1 MSLLTDQIKR
11 IFILSRQKLLS
22 REIYEIVSFA
32 LSIRSKT
39 KINKKKKIRIHFES
53 SRNELILISKRTR
66 IRISTKKVKR

>member
-39 KINKKKKIRIHFES
+39 KINKKKK
-53 SRNELILISKRTR
+53 N
-66 IRISTKKVKR
+66 

>member
-39 KINKKKKIRIHFES
+39 KINKKKKLGS
-53 SRNELILISKRTR
+53 ISKAHETN
-66 IRISTKKVKR
+66 

>member
-39 KINKKKKIRIHFES
+39 KLNKKKKLGS
-53 SRNELILISKRTR
+53 ILKAHETNWF
-66 IRISTKKVKR
+66 

>member
-39 KINKKKKIRIHFES
+39 KINKKKKKLGS
-53 SRNELILISKRTR
+53 ISKAHETNF
-66 IRISTKKVKR
+66 

>member
-39 KINKKKKIRIHFES
+39 KINKKKKLGS
-53 SRNELILISKRTR
+53 ISKAHET
-66 IRISTKKVKR
+66 SWF